1 MTKKELRAA
10 MRRRNLGMDAAE
22 RAEASRRIFGRA
34 GRLEAFGAARTVGV
48 FCSLPDEP
56 DTAETLARWSAVKRI
71 VVPRV
76 EGDVMR
82 FCEYDP
88 QTLRPGA
95 FGIAEPGPEAQT
107 CDPSEIDLVIV
118 PGTAFT
124 AAGLPLLFWYSD
136 GPVRAVPK
144 VEGCFF
150 KALAEAREGSAVS
163 LNAANIG
170 CGGGKFYT
178 GFAPMPPFVPAFVS
192 QKEHYKQTPEMVLEF
207 IGRLGVPEASGAW
220 LNFARIDTPQAAEAF
235 GTADGALFF
244 ATPDILSG
252 LVSWAVYDNNADDA
266 VCVPFGSGCSAV
278 VTQAVRENRRGGRS
292 VFLALFDPS
301 VRPWVDASELGF
313 VAPMSRLRE
322 MCGTMRASCLF
333 GTHAWNKVRV
343 RINGGNI

>member
-1 MTKKELRAA
+1 
-10 MRRRNLGMDAAE
+10 MDAKE
-22 RAEASRRIFGRA
+22 FASAYG
-34 GRLEAFGAARTVGV
+34 EAFG
-48 FCSLPDEP
+48 P
-56 DTAETLARWSAVKRI
+56 
-71 VVPRV
+71 
-76 EGDVMR
+76 
-82 FCEYDP
+82 
-88 QTLRPGA
+88 
-95 FGIAEPGPEAQT
+95 
-107 CDPSEIDLVIV
+107 
-118 PGTAFT
+118 

-244 ATPDILSG
+244 ATPGHIVGTGVVGRLRQQCRRCRVRALRVG
-252 LVSWAVYDNNADDA
+252 MQRRRDA
-266 VCVPFGSGCSAV
+266 GRAGEPPGRTQRLPGVVRPFGASVGRRLGAG
-278 VTQAVRENRRGGRS
+278 VRRADVAFARDVRHDACKLS
-292 VFLALFDPS
+292 FRDPC
-301 VRPWVDASELGF
+301 VEQGPG
-313 VAPMSRLRE
+313 P
-322 MCGTMRASCLF
+322 
-333 GTHAWNKVRV
+333 H
-343 RINGGNI
+343 

>member
-1 MTKKELRAA
+1 
-10 MRRRNLGMDAAE
+10 MDAKE
-22 RAEASRRIFGRA
+22 FASAYG
-34 GRLEAFGAARTVGV
+34 EAFG
-48 FCSLPDEP
+48 P
-56 DTAETLARWSAVKRI
+56 
-71 VVPRV
+71 
-76 EGDVMR
+76 
-82 FCEYDP
+82 
-88 QTLRPGA
+88 
-95 FGIAEPGPEAQT
+95 
-107 CDPSEIDLVIV
+107 
-118 PGTAFT
+118 

-292 VFLALFDPS
+292 VFLALFDPFGAS
-301 VRPWVDASELGF
+301 VGRRLGAGVRRADVAFARDVRHDACKLSFRDPCVEQG
-313 VAPMSRLRE
+313 P
-322 MCGTMRASCLF
+322 GP
-333 GTHAWNKVRV
+333 H
-343 RINGGNI
+343 

>member
-1 MTKKELRAA
+1 M
-10 MRRRNLGMDAAE
+10 MDAKE
-22 RAEASRRIFGRA
+22 FASAYG
-34 GRLEAFGAARTVGV
+34 EAFG
-48 FCSLPDEP
+48 P
-56 DTAETLARWSAVKRI
+56 
-71 VVPRV
+71 
-76 EGDVMR
+76 
-82 FCEYDP
+82 
-88 QTLRPGA
+88 
-95 FGIAEPGPEAQT
+95 
-107 CDPSEIDLVIV
+107 
-118 PGTAFT
+118 

-266 VCVPFGSGCSAV
+266 VCAPFGSGCSAV

-343 RINGGNI
+343 RINGGKKKKGKGGAGCGRGGAHGAWPISGPSKSWRDRDSRSAPWRGPRWVRWSGACMPRGTSNRSRSGCAHSINTRFSAWSISR

>member
-1 MTKKELRAA
+1 
-10 MRRRNLGMDAAE
+10 MDAKE
-22 RAEASRRIFGRA
+22 FASAYG
-34 GRLEAFGAARTVGV
+34 EAFG
-48 FCSLPDEP
+48 P
-56 DTAETLARWSAVKRI
+56 
-71 VVPRV
+71 
-76 EGDVMR
+76 
-82 FCEYDP
+82 
-88 QTLRPGA
+88 
-95 FGIAEPGPEAQT
+95 
-107 CDPSEIDLVIV
+107 
-118 PGTAFT
+118 

-178 GFAPMPPFVPAFVS
+178 GLWHRWPPFVPAFVS

-244 ATPDILSG
+244 VTPDILSG

-266 VCVPFGSGCSAV
+266 VCVPFRVGM
-278 VTQAVRENRRGGRS
+278 QRRRDAGPCGRTAGADAAS
-292 VFLALFDPS
+292 SWALFDPS

>member
-118 PGTAFT
+118 PGHGVHRRGRPLRPRPGLLRQIPLPAGRARRESRRVLCPPTGRGAACGAARRGDGLHNNGLNDGCERVCLRLWRGVRTRRGT
-124 AAGLPLLFWYSD
+124 AAAVLVFGRAGACRAQSRRMFFQGAGRSPRGVGGEPSMPPISAAGAGSSTPALHRCRPSCRPSCRRRSTTSRHPKWCWSSS
-136 GPVRAVPK
+136 GGSACRRPPVR
-144 VEGCFF
+144 
-150 KALAEAREGSAVS
+150 GSICA
-163 LNAANIG
+163 
-170 CGGGKFYT
+170 
-178 GFAPMPPFVPAFVS
+178 
-192 QKEHYKQTPEMVLEF
+192 H
-207 IGRLGVPEASGAW
+207 
-220 LNFARIDTPQAAEAF
+220 
-235 GTADGALFF
+235 
-244 ATPDILSG
+244 
-252 LVSWAVYDNNADDA
+252 
-266 VCVPFGSGCSAV
+266 
-278 VTQAVRENRRGGRS
+278 
-292 VFLALFDPS
+292 
-301 VRPWVDASELGF
+301 
-313 VAPMSRLRE
+313 
-322 MCGTMRASCLF
+322 
-333 GTHAWNKVRV
+333 
-343 RINGGNI
+343 

>member
-1 MTKKELRAA
+1 
-10 MRRRNLGMDAAE
+10 MDAKE
-22 RAEASRRIFGRA
+22 FASAYG
-34 GRLEAFGAARTVGV
+34 EAFG
-48 FCSLPDEP
+48 P
-56 DTAETLARWSAVKRI
+56 
-71 VVPRV
+71 
-76 EGDVMR
+76 
-82 FCEYDP
+82 
-88 QTLRPGA
+88 
-95 FGIAEPGPEAQT
+95 
-107 CDPSEIDLVIV
+107 
-118 PGTAFT
+118 

-278 VTQAVRENRRGGRS
+278 VTQAVRENRRTQRLPG
-292 VFLALFDPS
+292 V
-301 VRPWVDASELGF
+301 VRPFGASVGRRLGAGVRRADVAFARDVRHDACKLSFRDPCVEQG
-313 VAPMSRLRE
+313 P
-322 MCGTMRASCLF
+322 GP
-333 GTHAWNKVRV
+333 H
-343 RINGGNI
+343 

>member
-1 MTKKELRAA
+1 
-10 MRRRNLGMDAAE
+10 MDAKE
-22 RAEASRRIFGRA
+22 FASAYG
-34 GRLEAFGAARTVGV
+34 EAFG
-48 FCSLPDEP
+48 P
-56 DTAETLARWSAVKRI
+56 
-71 VVPRV
+71 
-76 EGDVMR
+76 
-82 FCEYDP
+82 
-88 QTLRPGA
+88 
-95 FGIAEPGPEAQT
+95 
-107 CDPSEIDLVIV
+107 
-118 PGTAFT
+118 

-278 VTQAVRENRRGGRS
+278 VTQAVRENRRG
-292 VFLALFDPS
+292 V
-301 VRPWVDASELGF
+301 VRPFGASVGRRLGAGVRRADVAFARDVRHDACKLSFRDPCVEQG
-313 VAPMSRLRE
+313 P
-322 MCGTMRASCLF
+322 GP
-333 GTHAWNKVRV
+333 H
-343 RINGGNI
+343 